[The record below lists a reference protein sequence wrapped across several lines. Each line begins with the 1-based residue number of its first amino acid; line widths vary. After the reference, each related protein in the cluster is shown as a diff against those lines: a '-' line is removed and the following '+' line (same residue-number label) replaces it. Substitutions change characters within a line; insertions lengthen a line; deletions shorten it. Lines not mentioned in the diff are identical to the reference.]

1 MGVVA
6 DIGEKLRPALEPSL
20 EDGEALVGMCV
31 GSQSGFMSSKFV
43 VIGVTGRRLIVQETD
58 RKQRPKGE
66 PTIVAAADLA
76 GARESGFGVNLV
88 TSSIME
94 KTSIKLTIKTAS
106 GEKLKLMIGRGG
118 DGMLG
123 SLMGGPTQ
131 AEGVD
136 ALQAWL
142 ERNAPS

>member
-1 MGVVA
+1 VA
-6 DIGEKLRPALEPSL
+6 DIGEKLRPVLEPLL
-20 EDGEALVGMCV
+20 EEGEALEGLCV

-43 VIGVTGRRLIVQETD
+43 VIGVTPTRLIVQQTD

-66 PTIVAAADLA
+66 PTIVDATELA
-76 GARESGFGVNLV
+76 GSRESGFGVNLV

-94 KTSIKLTIKTAS
+94 KTSIKLSVKTAS
-106 GEKLKLMIGRGG
+106 GDRLKLMIGRGG

-123 SLMGGPTQ
+123 NLMGGPTQ
-131 AEGVD
+131 EEGVG

-142 ERNAPS
+142 QRNAPG